1 VLLGVYAL
9 TLPLHAAP
17 GSTLAPAE
25 AHRLLV
31 AESLVS
37 DGDVDLRDEYA
48 THAWRR
54 WYRGP
59 LRPTAP
65 LTGGRRV
72 EPVGLGFAVL
82 IAPAYAAGGPTA
94 VRLEL
99 AALAA
104 LAFCLAAA
112 LARSLVPEPWATRAA
127 LVAGLSPP
135 ALGAATTVSPEGAGA
150 AVLAGAALLALRV
163 RREPQLSRTAAGAA
177 LVATLPWLAAKLVAP
192 GVVVA
197 AALARWLRRRQRGL
211 TGFIALEVALMSA
224 VLYLTVDDRLFGA
237 LTPNHV
243 APGGPT
249 GAHGL
254 EDYLARVPRLLGVWL
269 DPHDGV
275 LIWAPFLALA
285 FGALVLLWRSRRERL
300 AVTVE
305 AQGDV
310 EVSAAFLALVVLAGA
325 LVAAFLAPGLGGVG
339 HPSGHARQ
347 LVPVLPELA
356 ALAAWGLRF
365 APRLGAL
372 LALATLAESVA
383 LLLIAS

>member
-1 VLLGVYAL
+1 M
-9 TLPLHAAP
+9 
-17 GSTLAPAE
+17 
-25 AHRLLV
+25 
-31 AESLVS
+31 S

-48 THAWRR
+48 TRAWRH
-54 WYRGP
+54 WYDGP

-65 LTGGRRV
+65 LTEGRRV

-94 VRLEL
+94 VRVEL

-127 LVAGLSPP
+127 AVAGLSPP
-135 ALGAATTVSPEGAGA
+135 ALAAATTVSPECAGA

-163 RREPQLSRTAAGAA
+163 RQEPRLPRAATGAA
-177 LVATLPWLAAKLVAP
+177 LVATLPWLAAKLAAP

-211 TGFIALEVALMSA
+211 TGFVALEVALMSA
-224 VLYLTVDDRLFGA
+224 VLYVTVDDRLFGA
-237 LTPNHV
+237 LTPNDV

-254 EDYLARVPRLLGVWL
+254 QDHLARAPRLLGVWL

-275 LIWAPFLALA
+275 LIRAPFLALA
-285 FGALVLLWRSRRERL
+285 FGALALLWRSRRGRL
-300 AVTVE
+300 AVTVQ

-310 EVSAAFLALVVLAGA
+310 EASAAFLALVVLAGA
-325 LVAAFLAPGLGGVG
+325 LVAAFLAPALGGAGGVAG
-339 HPSGHARQ
+339 SGVPARQ

-365 APRLGAL
+365 APRAGAL
-372 LALATLAESVA
+372 LAVATLAESVA
-383 LLLIAS
+383 LLLTRI

>member
-1 VLLGVYAL
+1 
-9 TLPLHAAP
+9 
-17 GSTLAPAE
+17 
-25 AHRLLV
+25 
-31 AESLVS
+31 
-37 DGDVDLRDEYA
+37 
-48 THAWRR
+48 
-54 WYRGP
+54 
-59 LRPTAP
+59 
-65 LTGGRRV
+65 
-72 EPVGLGFAVL
+72 
-82 IAPAYAAGGPTA
+82 
-94 VRLEL
+94 
-99 AALAA
+99 
-104 LAFCLAAA
+104 
-112 LARSLVPEPWATRAA
+112 
-127 LVAGLSPP
+127 
-135 ALGAATTVSPEGAGA
+135 
-150 AVLAGAALLALRV
+150 LRV
-163 RREPQLSRTAAGAA
+163 RREPRLSRAAAGAA
-177 LVATLPWLAAKLVAP
+177 LVATLPWLAAKLAAP

-243 APGGPT
+243 ASGGPT